1 MIGVDV
7 GVLFGLLEQGQSM
20 RGKAAEALLKRA
32 GPGGECFIHPLV
44 LAEIAHTL
52 ERGLKLDRAKVAD
65 YLDYILHAP
74 EFTVEG
80 AEAATEALARY
91 RAGTARFADCLL
103 AALNL
108 AAGCETTVTF
118 AGEADDSAGFTLLAG

>member
-1 MIGVDV
+1 MIGVDT
-7 GVLFGLLEQGQSM
+7 GVLFGLLEQGQTS

-32 GPGGECFIHPLV
+32 GPAGECFIHPLV

-65 YLDYILHAP
+65 YLDCILHAP

-80 AEAATEALARY
+80 AITIAEALTHY
-91 RAGTARFADCLL
+91 RMGTARFADYLL

-118 AGEADDSAGFTLLAG
+118 ADKASDSAGFTLLTG

>member
-1 MIGVDV
+1 MIGLDT
-7 GVLFGLLEQGQSM
+7 GVLFGLLEQGQSA
-20 RGKAAEALLKRA
+20 RFRAAEAMLKRA
-32 GPGGECFIHPLV
+32 GPAGDCFIHPLV
-44 LAEIAHTL
+44 LAEIAHAL

-80 AEAATEALARY
+80 VGAAIEAVARY
-91 RAGTARFADCLL
+91 RTGTARFADCLL

-118 AGEADDSAGFTLLAG
+118 AGKADDSAGFTLLAG